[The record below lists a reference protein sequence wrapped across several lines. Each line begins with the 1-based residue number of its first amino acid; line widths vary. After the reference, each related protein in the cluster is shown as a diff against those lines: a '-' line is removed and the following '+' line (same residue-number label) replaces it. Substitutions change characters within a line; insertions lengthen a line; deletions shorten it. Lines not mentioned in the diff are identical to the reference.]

1 MAAST
6 VAEIV
11 VARTKRRRRSF
22 NYGYAF
28 VLPYVLL
35 LFFFGIVPSVYALF
49 ISFTDPNSDTPSFN
63 GLTNYITAFHDFRF
77 VAAFVHALLYLLLW
91 LPITTVG
98 VLFLA
103 LLLHALVSRF
113 STVMRLIYFLP
124 GAVTGSASVLL
135 WMFMFD
141 PSVSPFNFIFHALG
155 ARDISAVIYE
165 PNLPILLTIIAFST
179 GAGGWIVVMYG
190 AFQNISN
197 EIIEAAKIDG
207 CNAIQTALSIKLPLI
222 SKYVVY
228 MLILSFAGGIQLF
241 VEPQLLSRAV
251 RNTISLTWSPN
262 ELAYEFAFNLGNFGV
277 SAAIST
283 ILLVVGLI
291 GAFLLIFRTRF
302 FSTEVR

>member
-6 VAEIV
+6 VV
-11 VARTKRRRRSF
+11 VRTKLRRRGL
-22 NYGYAF
+22 NYGYVF

-35 LFFFGIVPSVYALF
+35 LLFFGIVPSLYALF
-49 ISFTDPNSDTPSFN
+49 ISFTDPNSDTTSFN
-63 GLTNYITAFHDFRF
+63 GLTNYITAFRDFRF
-77 VAAFVHALLYLLLW
+77 LSAFAHALLYLLIW
-91 LPITTVG
+91 MPITTVG

-103 LLLHALVSRF
+103 LLLHAQASRF
-113 STVMRLIYFLP
+113 STLMRLIYFLP

-141 PSVSPFNFIFHALG
+141 PAVSPFNFILHALG
-155 ARDISAVIYE
+155 ATNITDVIYE
-165 PNLPILLTIIAFST
+165 PKLPLLLTIIAFST

-190 AFQNISN
+190 AFQNISH
-197 EIIEAAKIDG
+197 EIMEAAKIDG
-207 CNAIQTALSIKLPLI
+207 CNAIQTALFIKLPLI
-222 SKYVVY
+222 SKYIVY

-251 RNTISLTWSPN
+251 RNAISTTWSPN

-283 ILLVVGLI
+283 ILLIIGLI

-302 FSTEVR
+302 FSTEIR

>member
-6 VAEIV
+6 VARTV
-11 VARTKRRRRSF
+11 VAGTKQRRKGF
-22 NYGYAF
+22 NPGYVF
-28 VLPYVLL
+28 VLPYILL
-35 LFFFGIVPSVYALF
+35 LLFFGIVPSVYALF
-49 ISFTDPNSDTPSFN
+49 ISFTDPNSDTTSFN
-63 GLTNYITAFHDFRF
+63 GLANYITAFHDFRF
-77 VAAFVHALLYLLLW
+77 LAAFAHALLYLLLW

-103 LLLHALVSRF
+103 LLLHARASRF

-141 PSVSPFNFIFHALG
+141 PSVSPFNFIFSALG
-155 ARDISAVIYE
+155 VRDITAVIYE

-197 EIIEAAKIDG
+197 EILEAAKIDG

-222 SKYVVY
+222 SKYIVY

-241 VEPQLLSRAV
+241 VEPQLLSKAV
-251 RNTISLTWSPN
+251 RNTISPTWSPN

-283 ILLVVGLI
+283 LLLIVGLI